1 MTSAKRMYS
10 AHEAMLAAGHAR
22 VRPVL
27 MTATAMILGMV
38 PMALGLGEGG
48 EQNAPLGRAVI
59 GGLMFATVT
68 TLFVVP
74 IVYTYLRT
82 QPPVDAR
89 AQTGAMEQDR
99 RHAMKQSE
107 PGQPGFPGGLAAGR
121 EREEERLQ
129 RENQELRRQ
138 LEELKGAA
146 QGGAE
151 AGMPRRLWQPSAI
164 TIWSIFFAVV
174 AIVVVAFLSGYIPLQ
189 KRRAVI
195 AGEAHEQERALPRV
209 EVIEVARASG
219 KSMLQLPGNI
229 QAITEAP
236 ILARADGY
244 ILRRMVDIGDRV
256 QAGQP
261 VAEIEAPEMEEQV
274 RQSKANLQQARAAV
288 DQALANYQ
296 QGKTDTELARVTAQR
311 WASLVAK
318 GVVSRQ
324 ENDQYQAQYQSHVAG
339 LESLDKAVG
348 VQRSNV
354 AAAEAN
360 LARIERM
367 QSYLVVK
374 APFDGVITLRNVDV
388 GALVNAG
395 STLLFRIAQTST
407 LRTYLNVPQEQ
418 SSSVRAGQ
426 SATLSVSNLP
436 GRQFAGTVAR
446 TANALDP
453 ASRTLL
459 VEVHVPNRD
468 GALLPGMYA
477 RVDLFS
483 PRTGTPLLIPSDA
496 LIARGERHG
505 SCCGAPGPPRA
516 CPEDRSRPRL
526 RRPSGGDGWA
536 QGRGHGDRQPWR

>member
-1 MTSAKRMYS
+1 
-10 AHEAMLAAGHAR
+10 
-22 VRPVL
+22 
-27 MTATAMILGMV
+27 
-38 PMALGLGEGG
+38 
-48 EQNAPLGRAVI
+48 
-59 GGLMFATVT
+59 
-68 TLFVVP
+68 
-74 IVYTYLRT
+74 
-82 QPPVDAR
+82 
-89 AQTGAMEQDR
+89 
-99 RHAMKQSE
+99 MKQSE
-107 PGQPGFPGGLAAGR
+107 PGQPGLPGGLAAGR
-121 EREEERLQ
+121 AREEERLQ

-138 LEELKGAA
+138 LEELRSAA
-146 QGGAE
+146 HGGE
-151 AGMPRRLWQPSAI
+151 SRQPRRLWKPSAL
-164 TIWSIFFAVV
+164 TIWAIFFAVL
-174 AIVVVAFLSGYIPLQ
+174 AMMVVAFLAGYIPLQ

-195 AGEAHEQERALPRV
+195 AGEAHERERALPRV
-209 EVIEVARASG
+209 EVVEAARATG
-219 KSMLQLPGNI
+219 KSTLQLPGSI

-244 ILRRMVDIGDRV
+244 ILHRTADIGDRV
-256 QAGQP
+256 QAGQSL
-261 VAEIEAPEMEEQV
+261 AEIEAPEMEEQV

-288 DQALANYQ
+288 DQAQANYQ
-296 QGKTDTELARVTAQR
+296 QGKSDTELARMTAQR

-324 ENDQYQAQYQSHVAG
+324 ENDTYQAQYQSHLSG
-339 LESLDKAVG
+339 LESLEKAVG

-426 SATLSVSNLP
+426 PARLSVSNLP
-436 GRQFAGTVAR
+436 GRQFTGTVAR

-459 VEVHVPNRD
+459 VEVHVPNGD

-483 PRTGTPLLIPSDA
+483 PRTDAPLLIPSDA
-496 LIARGERHG
+496 LIARG
-505 SCCGAPGPPRA
+505 
-516 CPEDRSRPRL
+516 
-526 RRPSGGDGWA
+526 
-536 QGRGHGDRQPWR
+536 QGTEVAVVRQDHRVHLQKIEVGRDYGDRLEVAGGLKDGDMIVANPADEIREGLEVQPVPIAEKATQK

>member
-1 MTSAKRMYS
+1 MK
-10 AHEAMLAAGHAR
+10 HVE
-22 VRPVL
+22 P
-27 MTATAMILGMV
+27 
-38 PMALGLGEGG
+38 
-48 EQNAPLGRAVI
+48 
-59 GGLMFATVT
+59 
-68 TLFVVP
+68 
-74 IVYTYLRT
+74 
-82 QPPVDAR
+82 DA
-89 AQTGAMEQDR
+89 
-99 RHAMKQSE
+99 
-107 PGQPGFPGGLAAGR
+107 GFPGDFAAR
-121 EREEERLQ
+121 LEQERLQ

-138 LEELKGAA
+138 LEELKGAHH
-146 QGGAE
+146 GGADT
-151 AGMPRRLWQPSAI
+151 GLPRNLWRPSAI
-164 TIWSIFFAVV
+164 TIWSIFLTVV
-174 AIVVVAFLSGYIPLQ
+174 VVIAVAFLSGYIPLQ

-195 AGEAHEQERALPRV
+195 AGEAHAQERALPRV
-209 EVIEVARASG
+209 EVIEVARATG
-219 KSMLQLPGNI
+219 KSLLQLPGSI
-229 QAITEAP
+229 QAIAEAP

-274 RQSKANLQQARAAV
+274 RQSKANLQLARAAV

-296 QGKTDTELARVTAQR
+296 QGKSDTELARVTAQR
-311 WASLVAK
+311 WSNLAVK

-324 ENDQYQAQYQSHVAG
+324 ENDQYQSQYQSHIAATD
-339 LESLDKAVG
+339 SLDKAVG

-395 STLLFRIAQTST
+395 STLLFRIAQIST

-418 SSSVRAGQ
+418 ASSVRAGQ
-426 SATLSVSNLP
+426 SARLSVSNLP
-436 GRQFAGTVAR
+436 GQQFTGAVAR
-446 TANALDP
+446 TASSLDP

-477 RVDLFS
+477 RVELVS
-483 PRTGTPLLIPSDA
+483 PRTDAPLLIPSDA
-496 LIARGERHG
+496 LMARGEGTEVAVVRQDH
-505 SCCGAPGPPRA
+505 RVHVQKI
-516 CPEDRSRPRL
+516 EV
-526 RRPSGGDGWA
+526 
-536 QGRGHGDRQPWR
+536 GRDYGDRLEVAGGLRDGDMVIANPGDAVREGLEVQPVPIVSKGALK